1 MMIKAFVSLVEDN
14 NFCVTNNMHK
24 VQEEFEDRYQRGK
37 SEWQKGQTIIYK
49 TIQDTKEK
57 E

>member
-1 MMIKAFVSLVEDN
+1 MMIKAFVSLIEDN

-24 VQEEFEDRYQRGK
+24 VQEVQDRYQRGK
-37 SEWQKGQTIIYK
+37 SEWPKGQTTIYK